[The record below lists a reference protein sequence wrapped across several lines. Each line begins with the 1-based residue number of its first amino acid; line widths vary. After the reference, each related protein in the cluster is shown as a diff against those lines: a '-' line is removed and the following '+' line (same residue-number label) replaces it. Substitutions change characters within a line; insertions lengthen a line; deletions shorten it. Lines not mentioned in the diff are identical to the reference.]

1 MTNKKYQIHPWKV
14 EFLNSE
20 IEQNFETENA
30 KKISRSYI
38 ILALIFIAF
47 SILTI
52 HDIFN
57 PNSETRRLSR
67 NSGFNLI
74 LHEEL
79 PQLATFTLS
88 ILTIWLHVFVLK
100 NKNFRRLSYLF
111 LSFWLC
117 NWTYNLIILPNFTAP
132 LSFIPEVQAGLS
144 KYTRCIVLVGLQ
156 SLFFLL
162 PVSFLNYF
170 FFSLYC
176 NLLFASYIL
185 MLEPP
190 TEFLI
195 LTSLFTVASY
205 ITLITVKYG
214 SEIKN
219 RQQFARILQVQED
232 LEDARE
238 MQISLIPEKP
248 PSFSSLEISARNIEA
263 REVGGDFFNYFLG
276 QDKIRIAVADVSGKG
291 LKAAMNAVMA
301 SGILELSVETQSTT
315 EEIVSVTNNSLC
327 KLMEQDMNMTMVL
340 AEFDIQSRQL
350 KLANAGQHAYPMLI
364 RNNEVRLLKA
374 KGLALGIIPS
384 ILYKSLTVDIESGDL
399 LLFMTDGITEPRN
412 EQGRMYDESGRLRQ
426 FITRFVSP
434 RDCGSN
440 N

>member
-1 MTNKKYQIHPWKV
+1 M
-14 EFLNSE
+14 
-20 IEQNFETENA
+20 
-30 KKISRSYI
+30 
-38 ILALIFIAF
+38 
-47 SILTI
+47 
-52 HDIFN
+52 
-57 PNSETRRLSR
+57 
-67 NSGFNLI
+67 
-74 LHEEL
+74 
-79 PQLATFTLS
+79 
-88 ILTIWLHVFVLK
+88 LK

-263 REVGGDFFNYFLG
+263 REVGGDFFNYFFG
-276 QDKIRIAVADVSGKG
+276 KDKIRSCSRCKWKRAKSGHECC
-291 LKAAMNAVMA
+291 MA

-364 RNNEVRLLKA
+364 RNNEVRSLKA

-426 FITRFVSP
+426 FIASLSP
-434 RDCGSN
+434 DLSAQEIVDQIIDDVLSYMVDPEDRDDDITLVAVKVT
-440 N
+440 

>member
-117 NWTYNLIILPNFTAP
+117 NWTYNLRT
-132 LSFIPEVQAGLS
+132 
-144 KYTRCIVLVGLQ
+144 
-156 SLFFLL
+156 
-162 PVSFLNYF
+162 
-170 FFSLYC
+170 
-176 NLLFASYIL
+176 
-185 MLEPP
+185 
-190 TEFLI
+190 
-195 LTSLFTVASY
+195 
-205 ITLITVKYG
+205 
-214 SEIKN
+214 
-219 RQQFARILQVQED
+219 
-232 LEDARE
+232 
-238 MQISLIPEKP
+238 
-248 PSFSSLEISARNIEA
+248 
-263 REVGGDFFNYFLG
+263 
-276 QDKIRIAVADVSGKG
+276 
-291 LKAAMNAVMA
+291 
-301 SGILELSVETQSTT
+301 
-315 EEIVSVTNNSLC
+315 
-327 KLMEQDMNMTMVL
+327 
-340 AEFDIQSRQL
+340 
-350 KLANAGQHAYPMLI
+350 YP
-364 RNNEVRLLKA
+364 
-374 KGLALGIIPS
+374 
-384 ILYKSLTVDIESGDL
+384 
-399 LLFMTDGITEPRN
+399 
-412 EQGRMYDESGRLRQ
+412 
-426 FITRFVSP
+426 
-434 RDCGSN
+434 
-440 N
+440 